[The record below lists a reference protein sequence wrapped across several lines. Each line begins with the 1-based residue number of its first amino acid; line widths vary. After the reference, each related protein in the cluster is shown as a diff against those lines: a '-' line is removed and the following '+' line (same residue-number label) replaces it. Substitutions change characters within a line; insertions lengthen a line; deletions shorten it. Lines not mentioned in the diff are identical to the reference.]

1 MFKDMTGQR
10 YGRLVAIEPTDKRRN
25 RIVIWRFRCDCG
37 KIVERVGSDV
47 RRGDTQSCGC
57 LFHELASERGKTIG
71 RTHGGYYDRLHRVWT
86 DMLTRCRNPNHSEF
100 HRYGGRGIKVC
111 EAWEQSY
118 QAFKDWAYL
127 HGYDDSAPR
136 GACTIDR
143 IDVNAGYSPENCR
156 FISIQ
161 EQSKNL
167 STNRNITIGPDT
179 KCISDWAKVIGVSPG
194 AIYGAERFR
203 GISPENY
210 IRYRLKHIGERYVK
224 TNAVLEAAEKW
235 Q

>member
-1 MFKDMTGQR
+1 MRRMRFPLITQAMAGKHGTLKKSWRDMLHGWREPMFKDMTGQR

-25 RIVIWRFRCDCG
+25 GIVIWRFRCDCG

-136 GACTIDR
+136 GALYD
-143 IDVNAGYSPENCR
+143 
-156 FISIQ
+156 
-161 EQSKNL
+161 
-167 STNRNITIGPDT
+167 
-179 KCISDWAKVIGVSPG
+179 
-194 AIYGAERFR
+194 
-203 GISPENY
+203 
-210 IRYRLKHIGERYVK
+210 
-224 TNAVLEAAEKW
+224 
-235 Q
+235 